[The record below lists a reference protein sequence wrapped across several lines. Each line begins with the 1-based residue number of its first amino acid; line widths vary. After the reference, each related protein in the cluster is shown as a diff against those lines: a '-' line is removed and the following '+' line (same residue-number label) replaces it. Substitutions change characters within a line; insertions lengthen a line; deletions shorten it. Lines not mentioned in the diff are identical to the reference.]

1 MMGVFAAVGKYC
13 PHPKILHTT
22 IPFLLPRE
30 IGSVGGRGKN
40 KEKIVF
46 ISSTKQPEDLPHSK
60 TSD

>member
-1 MMGVFAAVGKYC
+1 MMGVFAAVRKYC
-13 PHPKILHTT
+13 PHPKILDATM
-22 IPFLLPRE
+22 LLPRK

-46 ISSTKQPEDLPHSK
+46 ISSIKQPEDLPHSK